1 MRPIPL
7 RELFAIDGKL
17 YALSMDGRQLFEKF
31 SGPAETWHPFPGPMA
46 ELRAKPRR
54 GRRLV
59 RKRRRKQ
66 SGT

>member
-31 SGPAETWHPFPGPMA
+31 SGPKEQWHPFPGPTV
-46 ELRAKPRR
+46 E
-54 GRRLV
+54 
-59 RKRRRKQ
+59 RKRNASKARRR
-66 SGT
+66 SRNR